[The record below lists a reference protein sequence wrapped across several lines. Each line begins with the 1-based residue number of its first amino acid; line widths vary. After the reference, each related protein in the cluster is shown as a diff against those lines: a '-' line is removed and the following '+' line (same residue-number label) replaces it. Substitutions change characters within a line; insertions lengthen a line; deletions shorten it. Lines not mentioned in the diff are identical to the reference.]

1 MKIAISLIPNT
12 CLFSTCSYFPWPAE
26 KYPAIFSKDSIFGR
40 FPYFL
45 PCLCISMFSLVVAI
59 GSFWLPIFSL
69 WAVSP
74 RKFGGLS
81 FTTADVGEV
90 LSISGF
96 GLLVFQLTFY
106 SLVAKYVGPIMTAR
120 VAGVLSIPLLM
131 SYPYIAMLSGITLS
145 VVMNFASMMKNI
157 LSDQR
162 QRGAANGI
170 AMTGMSFFKALGPEG
185 GGALFSWAQKR
196 LDASILP
203 GDQVVFFVLNVIEAI
218 GVLLTFKPFLIETQN
233 T

>member
-1 MKIAISLIPNT
+1 MPPQDSYKALEAASDTKEGNESTSKENLFKNWPLMSSIIIYCVFALHDVAYTIFTNSL
-12 CLFSTCSYFPWPAE
+12 LQ
-26 KYPAIFSKDSIFGR
+26 
-40 FPYFL
+40 
-45 PCLCISMFSLVVAI
+45 
-59 GSFWLPIFSL
+59 IFSL

-120 VAGVLSIPLLM
+120 FAGVLSIPLLM

-157 LSDQR
+157 LSISIITGLFILQNKAVDQR

-203 GDQVVFFVLNVIEAI
+203 GSNLNSI
-218 GVLLTFKPFLIETQN
+218 LKSYFYCT
-233 T
+233 